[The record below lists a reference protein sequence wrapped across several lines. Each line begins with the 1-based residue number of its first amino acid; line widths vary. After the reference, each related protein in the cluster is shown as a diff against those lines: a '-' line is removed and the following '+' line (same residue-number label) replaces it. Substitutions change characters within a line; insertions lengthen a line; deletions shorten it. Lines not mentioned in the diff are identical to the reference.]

1 MQSLTPANLKNTI
14 STVKILALQFSV
26 PDLNAV
32 IDVLRCF
39 PCLETLYVTVSI
51 DLYLNITLSILFSFK
66 MLFCTYSLVYVGI
79 I

>member
-14 STVKILALQFSV
+14 STVKILALEFSV

-39 PCLETLYVTVSI
+39 PCLEALYVTVSI
-51 DLYLNITLSILFSFK
+51 DLLLKYHIEHFILFQNAV
-66 MLFCTYSLVYVGI
+66 LHI
-79 I
+79 